1 MRYGFT
7 NTGKARLTQ
16 SWYSLQKKR
25 TRTPPTCFLRGS
37 LLRSRLALHRVTF
50 FCIGAN
56 KHFVRNLSHVLGV
69 QKSIMLSNAYLTCK
83 IVQDMVLNVYG
94 ETEMAKKEKRTVT
107 GHALVA
113 PDWSGRKHG

>member
-1 MRYGFT
+1 M
-7 NTGKARLTQ
+7 KQ
-16 SWYSLQKKR
+16 DE
-25 TRTPPTCFLRGS
+25 PPNEYFARGS
-37 LLRSRLALHRVTF
+37 VLRSRLALHRVTF

-56 KHFVRNLSHVLGV
+56 KHFVRNFSHVHGV
-69 QKSIMLSNAYLTCK
+69 QKSILLSNAYLTCK